1 MHDSNLIESCFEGF
15 NTPNLK
21 ESQPVIFIHDN
32 NLKES
37 ELVGFNIPNL
47 RESHPVILMHDS
59 NLKESELIGFNIPN
73 LRESHP
79 VIVMQLNNLKVS
91 LEFFKNP
98 CFKESQDVIFEIIG
112 EFGVGEDS
120 VFVQEYTIPIQIKK
134 SIFFFTYKI

>member
-1 MHDSNLIESCFEGF
+1 
-15 NTPNLK
+15 
-21 ESQPVIFIHDN
+21 
-32 NLKES
+32 
-37 ELVGFNIPNL
+37 
-47 RESHPVILMHDS
+47 MHDS